1 MQTLLFNLL
10 QRASTRKTQ
19 RLEQTAIT
27 WIRPQTT
34 EIHE

>member
-10 QRASTRKTQ
+10 QRASTHKTQ

-27 WIRPQTT
+27 QTT